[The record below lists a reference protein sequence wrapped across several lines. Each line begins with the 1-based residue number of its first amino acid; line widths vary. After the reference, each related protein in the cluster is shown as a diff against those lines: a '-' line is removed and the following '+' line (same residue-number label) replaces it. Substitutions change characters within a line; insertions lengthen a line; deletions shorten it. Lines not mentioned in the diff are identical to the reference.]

1 MQEHTDVCFFT
12 FRERRKQGW
21 RWEEELSANHRPEG
35 RTHPFGL
42 KILLVNDF
50 DGQFSARGSLE
61 GQLDFSAHA
70 SVKHTAPPA
79 VSVGTQEVTWQRRAR
94 ARVRWRGRDLRAD
107 LPSHHIFLQK
117 LLRQTRLVVGHQVDE
132 DKH

>member
-1 MQEHTDVCFFT
+1 MQEHTEVCFFFT
-12 FRERRKQGW
+12 FWERRKQGW

-79 VSVGTQEVTWQRRAR
+79 VSVGTQQVTSQRC
-94 ARVRWRGRDLRAD
+94 ARVRVRGRDLRAD
-107 LPSHHIFLQK
+107 LPSHHIFLQE
-117 LLRQTRLVVGHQVDE
+117 LLRQTGLVVGHQVDE
-132 DKH
+132 NKH